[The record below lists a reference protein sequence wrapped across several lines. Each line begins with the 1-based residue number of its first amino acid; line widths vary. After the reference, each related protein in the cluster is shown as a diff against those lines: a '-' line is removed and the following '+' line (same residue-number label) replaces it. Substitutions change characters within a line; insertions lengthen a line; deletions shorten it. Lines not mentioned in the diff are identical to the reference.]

1 MTITETEVVLS
12 LELVEAKP
20 INPLAVFT
28 QSGLDAVLNEI
39 EREARA
45 LVLDISTPQGRK
57 EIASVAHKIA
67 KTKVALDGLGK
78 DLVANWKEQAKV
90 VDKERA
96 RGWARLEDL
105 QKEIRKPLTDW
116 EEAEK
121 NRISDHEAA
130 INQIVTAGAFCRD
143 KWQSISLT
151 EAHQQRQLIAI
162 NREWQEFSSRA
173 EREIKRGLE
182 LLEEA
187 AAKRLVYDAE
197 QAELARL
204 RSEEAARVI
213 REREELIARVAAE
226 KARRDAEELA
236 AKREAD
242 LLREQ
247 REAAAKAERE
257 QKAAAEREA
266 ALEAAKAKA
275 IRDWEA
281 AEIKAKEDARL
292 ATERAEAARVAS
304 ENAAQE
310 REKAAIERERQ
321 KVAEER
327 EAEQKAAEGRAA
339 DKAHKSTVNIAAATS
354 FISAGL
360 SPEDAKKAVTAIAKG
375 LIKYVRIDY

>member
-28 QSGLDAVLNEI
+28 QSGLDAVLDEI

-45 LVLDISTPQGRK
+45 LILDISTPQGRK

-116 EEAEK
+116 EDAEK
-121 NRISDHEAA
+121 KRIADHEAA
-130 INQIVTAGAFCRD
+130 ICQIVGTGAYCRD
-143 KWQSISLT
+143 KWQTISPA
-151 EAHQQRQLIAI
+151 EIHQQRDILLAK
-162 NREWQEFSSRA
+162 RDWQEFSSRA
-173 EREIKRGLE
+173 DREIAKALA
-182 LLEEA
+182 LLNEA
-187 AAKRLVYDAE
+187 VVRREAYDTE
-197 QAELARL
+197 QAELTRL
-204 RSEEAARVI
+204 RAEEAARAI
-213 REREELIARVAAE
+213 REREEAIAKAAAE

-257 QKAAAEREA
+257 QKAAAEREV

-275 IRDWEA
+275 IRDREA
-281 AEIKAKEDARL
+281 AEIKAKEDARI
-292 ATERAEAARVAS
+292 AAERAEAARIAS
-304 ENAAQE
+304 EKSAQE
-310 REKAAIERERQ
+310 REKAAVERERE
-321 KVAEER
+321 KVLE
-327 EAEQKAAEGRAA
+327 EQKAEALATEKRAA
-339 DKAHKSTVNIAAATS
+339 DKAHKSSINIAAVNS
-354 FISAGL
+354 FMTAGL
-360 SPEDAKKAVTAIAKG
+360 SAEDAKKAVTAIAKN
-375 LIKYVRIDY
+375 LIQHVRIEY